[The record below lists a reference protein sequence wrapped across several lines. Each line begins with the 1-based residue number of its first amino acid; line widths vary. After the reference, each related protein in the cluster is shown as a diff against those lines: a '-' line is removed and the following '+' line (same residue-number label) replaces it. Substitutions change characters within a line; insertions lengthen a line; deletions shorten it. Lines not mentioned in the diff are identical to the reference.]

1 MAKQNHFL
9 AKMNAIA
16 EAKCA
21 AQRRFTLQQAADMM
35 LIAANEAFGFG
46 PERLHRLLLAY
57 QETWDE
63 YADLALDDAAA
74 DKDIEYTRAKIDEKL
89 RQICGPYYVEWGERY
104 DG

>member
-9 AKMNAIA
+9 AKMQALA

-35 LIAANEAFGFG
+35 LIAANEEFGFG
-46 PERLHRLLLAY
+46 ADRLHRLLLAY
-57 QETWDE
+57 QNAWDG
-63 YADLALDDAAA
+63 YADLAWDDAKS

-89 RQICGPYYVEWGERY
+89 KQICGEHFVPWDERY
-104 DG
+104 G